1 MIAPLV
7 LAMPCPLITPTAP
20 PVCTVLSPDA
30 TVIKPPA
37 PLLPL
42 PTVMLTAPDLP
53 VVEAAEP
60 IEIEPL
66 VPELAVP
73 ELNES
78 RPDTPASPAFDDAIV
93 IAPLVLAMPCPLIT
107 PTAPPVRTVLW
118 PDATVIKPP
127 APLLP
132 TPTVMLMVPALPP
145 VEALEP
151 IETEPLCPCVVVPEL
166 KARRPDAPL

>member
-7 LAMPCPLITPTAP
+7 LAMPCPLATPTAP
-20 PVCTVLSPDA
+20 PVCTVLWPDA

-60 IEIEPL
+60 IEIDPL

-78 RPDTPASPAFDDAIV
+78 SPEAPLLPAFDDAIV
-93 IAPLVLAMPCPLIT
+93 MAPLVLAMPCPLIT
-107 PTAPPVRTVLW
+107 PTAPPVCTVLS
-118 PDATVIKPP
+118 PETTVIRPP
-127 APLLP
+127 P
-132 TPTVMLMVPALPP
+132 
-145 VEALEP
+145 
-151 IETEPLCPCVVVPEL
+151 
-166 KARRPDAPL
+166 